1 MTTNINERV
10 AVENIQRYL
19 RQLSLYD
26 DTMPRIAIDGIYGDE
41 TRAAIYA
48 FQQLAGLEAT
58 GIADYTTWTELYE
71 AYMRS
76 VLLHSSPRCF
86 CPFPRFPVNYS
97 VGRGNRQFLVE
108 IIQYILNELTLSYD
122 DIPRN
127 DQSGLYDEDTENGV
141 LAFQRIHALPRTGKV
156 DKMTWNALVEAY
168 NIISD
173 HNRG

>member
-1 MTTNINERV
+1 
-10 AVENIQRYL
+10 
-19 RQLSLYD
+19 
-26 DTMPRIAIDGIYGDE
+26 
-41 TRAAIYA
+41 
-48 FQQLAGLEAT
+48 
-58 GIADYTTWTELYE
+58 
-71 AYMRS
+71 MRS

-127 DQSGLYDEDTENGV
+127 DQSGLYDEDTENGI
-141 LAFQRIHALPRTGKV
+141 LAFQRTHTLPATGKV

-168 NIISD
+168 NVISEHD
-173 HNRG
+173 KE